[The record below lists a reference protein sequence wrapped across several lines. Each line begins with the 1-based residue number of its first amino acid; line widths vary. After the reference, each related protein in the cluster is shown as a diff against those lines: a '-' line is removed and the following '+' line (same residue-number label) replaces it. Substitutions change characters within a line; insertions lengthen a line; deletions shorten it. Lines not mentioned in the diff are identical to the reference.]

1 MTDFMFPPS
10 IAIFESETT
19 DGRKC
24 FEAHCLDRP
33 GCMTH
38 GTSITDAYTNIWD
51 AIVLYDNNLKK

>member
-1 MTDFMFPPS
+1 MFPPP

-19 DGRKC
+19 DGEKC

-38 GTSITDAYTNIWD
+38 GVSITDAYTNIWD
-51 AIVLYDNNLKK
+51 AIELYDSVKD